1 MAWLT
6 ATVILARRP
15 PLGGHMS
22 SNLVTLRD
30 FCAALCSDP
39 NLLTGRLFHQHGVV
53 YSVTRIDFRTGLAR
67 LAGAADG
74 ELSLPVEHLVL
85 AELLADAGIFAPSVS
100 VNGAPRSKRR
110 DRVS

>member
-1 MAWLT
+1 
-6 ATVILARRP
+6 
-15 PLGGHMS
+15 MS

-53 YSVTRIDFRTGLAR
+53 YAVTRIDSGTGLAR
-67 LAGAADG
+67 LAADADR

-85 AELLADAGIFAPSVS
+85 AELLADAGIFVPSVS
-100 VNGAPRSKRR
+100 VNGAPKANVGKR
-110 DRVS
+110 V